1 MWKNLLAAFIIL
13 TFTFFVVELLGKK
26 NIKGLWNKSV
36 LKAYLLSV
44 PLGMIVYMAVG
55 KLLSLF

>member
-1 MWKNLLAAFIIL
+1 MWKNLLVAFIIL

-26 NIKGLWNKSV
+26 NMKKLWNKSV
-36 LKAYLLSV
+36 LKSYLLSV

>member
-26 NIKGLWNKSV
+26 NIKKLWNKSV